1 MEGEVIA
8 TYVTRRV
15 LLLLPVLLGVS
26 LGSFALLHLVPGD
39 PAMILAG
46 QEATEEVLARIRHE
60 HGLDQSLPAQ
70 FLVYLGNAVRGNLG
84 ISIQSRQPVATLIA
98 ERFPFTLRLA
108 FLAILVSAAL
118 GVVAG
123 VVAATRRNSIL
134 DIVALLGSL
143 VGISLPIFW
152 LGLLVMLVFS
162 VRLQWFPAGGSGTAA
177 HLVLPALVLGAAS
190 SGVIARMTRASML
203 EVLRQDY
210 VRTARAKGIGER
222 VVIYRHALK
231 NVMIPILTVF
241 GLEFGYNLGGA
252 VLTETV
258 FSLPGIGRLIV
269 EGIFARD
276 YPVVQGAMLVV
287 ATTFVAVNLF
297 TDVAYAFFDP
307 RIRYE

>member
-1 MEGEVIA
+1 MIV
-8 TYVTRRV
+8 YVLRR
-15 LLLLPVLLGVS
+15 LLLLIPVLIGVS
-26 LGSFALLHLVPGD
+26 VVSFALLQHVPGD
-39 PAMILAG
+39 PALILAG
-46 QEATEEVLARIRHE
+46 EEATEEVLARIRQE
-60 HGLDQSLPAQ
+60 CGLNRPLPIQ
-70 FLVYLGNAVRGNLG
+70 FLAYLRHAVVGDLG

-98 ERFPFTLRLA
+98 QRFPFTLRLA

-123 VVAATRRNSIL
+123 IVAATRRNSML
-134 DIVALLGSL
+134 DLAALLGSL

-152 LGLLVMLVFS
+152 LGLLMMLVFS
-162 VRLQWFPAGGSGTAA
+162 VRLQWFPAGGSGTAT
-177 HLVLPALVLGAAS
+177 HLVLPALVLGAS
-190 SGVIARMTRASML
+190 SSAVIARMTRASML

-210 VRTARAKGIGER
+210 VRTARAKGLREQI
-222 VVIYRHALK
+222 VIYRHALK
-231 NVMIPILTVF
+231 NAMIPILTVF

-258 FSLPGIGRLIV
+258 FSLPGLGRLIV

>member
-1 MEGEVIA
+1 VIA
-8 TYVTRRV
+8 YITRRLV
-15 LLLLPVLLGVS
+15 LIVPVLLGVS

-46 QEATEEVLARIRHE
+46 QEATEEVLGRIRHE
-60 HGLDQSLPAQ
+60 HGLDRSLPIQ
-70 FLVYLGNAVRGNLG
+70 FVIYAGNALRGNLG

-108 FLAILVSAAL
+108 CLAILVSAAL

-123 VVAATRRNSIL
+123 VLAATRRNSIL
-134 DIVALLGSL
+134 DLAALLGSL

-152 LGLLVMLVFS
+152 LGLLMMLVFA
-162 VRLQWFPAGGSGTAA
+162 VRLQWLPAGGSGSAV
-177 HLVLPALVLGAAS
+177 HLVLPALVLGAS
-190 SGVIARMTRASML
+190 SSAVIARMTRASML

-210 VRTARAKGIGER
+210 VRTARAKGVRER
-222 VVIYRHALK
+222 SVIYRHALK
-231 NVMIPILTVF
+231 NAMIPILTVF

-258 FSLPGIGRLIV
+258 FSLPGLGRLIV

-276 YPVVQGAMLVV
+276 YPVVQGSMLVV
-287 ATTFVAVNLF
+287 ATTFVLVNLV
-297 TDVAYAFFDP
+297 TDVAYAFVDP